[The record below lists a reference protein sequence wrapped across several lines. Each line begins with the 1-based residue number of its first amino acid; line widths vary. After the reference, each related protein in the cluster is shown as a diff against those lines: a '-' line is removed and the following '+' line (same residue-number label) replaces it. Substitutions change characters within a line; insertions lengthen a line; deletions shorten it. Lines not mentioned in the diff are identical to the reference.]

1 MTRVPADGVHA
12 FDDRG
17 DVRLLIR
24 IFDRAACE
32 PLVAL
37 KGNPDQGARS
47 DRRGRMRRHRG
58 FRRTRL
64 ASHRIRWLWA
74 ITQTGSKTTST
85 ASEKGTLCGITT
97 MTATA
102 W

>member
-37 KGNPDQGARS
+37 KENPDQGARS
-47 DRRGRMRRHRG
+47 DRRGRMRRHPFPADIFLTVDVNYGGAGLAG
-58 FRRTRL
+58 FAA
-64 ASHRIRWLWA
+64 ASVSH
-74 ITQTGSKTTST
+74 
-85 ASEKGTLCGITT
+85 
-97 MTATA
+97 
-102 W
+102 